1 MSKSQLAAALN
12 RWRPSERF
20 ELHQVA
26 TRGILLRALARAI
39 AETQSRRIW
48 RVLCDATAVD
58 TPIGTCEK
66 YEIGAELARAA
77 DRHMIMAVV
86 ARAELIDYFF
96 ETVARN
102 RGASVRVFT
111 HEATAHQWLFSIPT
125 VPTGAES
132 E

>member
-1 MSKSQLAAALN
+1 MNEFDSVITEEDGFLRLTLMG
-12 RWRPSERF
+12 P
-20 ELHQVA
+20 A
-26 TRGILLRALARAI
+26 TRGTLLRALAQAI

-48 RVLCDATAVD
+48 RVLCDATAVP
-58 TPIGTCEK
+58 TPVGTSEK

-77 DRHMIMAVV
+77 DRRMIFAVV

-111 HEATAHQWLFSIPT
+111 NEATARQWLFSIPT
-125 VPTGAES
+125 VSTGAES

>member
-1 MSKSQLAAALN
+1 MNEFKSVITEDQGFLRLTLTG
-12 RWRPSERF
+12 P
-20 ELHQVA
+20 A
-26 TRGILLRALARAI
+26 TRGILLRALAQAI

-48 RVLCDATAVD
+48 RVICDATEVT
-58 TPIGTCEK
+58 TPVSTSEK

-77 DRHMIMAVV
+77 DRRMILAVV
-86 ARAELIDYFF
+86 ARADLIDYFF

-111 HEATAHQWLFSIPT
+111 HEATARQWLFSIPI

-132 E
+132 G

>member
-1 MSKSQLAAALN
+1 MNEFNSVITEEDGFLRLTLTGS
-12 RWRPSERF
+12 
-20 ELHQVA
+20 A
-26 TRGILLRALARAI
+26 TRGILLRALAQVI

-48 RVLCDATAVD
+48 RVLCDATAVP
-58 TPIGTCEK
+58 TPIGTSER
-66 YEIGAELARAA
+66 YEIGTELARAA
-77 DRHMIMAVV
+77 DRRMIMAVV

-96 ETVARN
+96 ETAARN

-111 HEATAHQWLFSIPT
+111 HEATARQWLFSIPT

>member
-1 MSKSQLAAALN
+1 MNEFDSVITEEDGFLRLTLTG
-12 RWRPSERF
+12 P
-20 ELHQVA
+20 A
-26 TRGILLRALARAI
+26 TRGMLLRALAQVI

-48 RVLCDATAVD
+48 RVLCDATAV
-58 TPIGTCEK
+58 PAPVGTSEK

-77 DRHMIMAVV
+77 DRRMIMAVV

-111 HEATAHQWLFSIPT
+111 HEATARQWLFSIPA

-132 E
+132 G